1 MSKITRAVIATFAAL
16 GIALGAAGCHY
27 HGPPVGMHLRA
38 HTVHAHHA

>member
-1 MSKITRAVIATFAAL
+1 MSKIARAVIAALAAL

-27 HGPPVGMHLRA
+27 HGGPVGMPLHA